1 MPSKKR
7 ERIRG
12 KHKRSER
19 IAELSEELFE
29 QHYDEDSAPAD
40 LGDVIELICLMADQL
55 KELSSKESE
64 K

>member
-1 MPSKKR
+1 MKKAKIPKKR

-12 KHKRSER
+12 KNKRLER
-19 IAELSEELFE
+19 ILELSDFLFTE
-29 QHYDEDSAPAD
+29 HYNEDTAPAD

-55 KELSSKESE
+55 KEISE